1 MPEFSKPLP
10 IGFAQAEPGFLRQRL
25 LLHQPLG
32 PGIHLGIVFIA
43 TMELGYLMPPVG
55 LNLFIASHRFDKQIT
70 SIYWATQPFLIVAII
85 AVAIIAFWPGLS
97 LMLLH

>member
-1 MPEFSKPLP
+1 
-10 IGFAQAEPGFLRQRL
+10 
-25 LLHQPLG
+25 
-32 PGIHLGIVFIA
+32 
-43 TMELGYLMPPVG
+43 MPPVG